1 MAQQSEDGQQQ
12 MLLQKDGAGEQGE
25 EGEQD
30 KMLLSDKDADED
42 DAGKRQKAIR
52 NMTKQQREQIMAAEI
67 WLRDINGRD
76 SSFLRHKFQ
85 RQHQQ
90 RQSGGK

>member
-1 MAQQSEDGQQQ
+1 
-12 MLLQKDGAGEQGE
+12 
-25 EGEQD
+25 
-30 KMLLSDKDADED
+30 MLLSDKDANED
-42 DAGKRQKAIR
+42 DDGSNSDAGKQQKAIR